1 LFNFATLLEGPLTP
15 LVSNHLR
22 NLSVLPLSKL
32 CIMTGSANIKQ
43 LSEECND
50 LGLNMCFHK
59 SDDLIRKYRSLFY
72 HNLNV
77 NKFATYFS
85 ESFAVITLLKWH
97 LLIEIHQHSRNEKIV
112 FTDADI
118 FWNLDSREKIR
129 KLDSYFNSKHF
140 FTQRD
145 SDVYCT
151 GIMIFRSSLE
161 QHEFLKNILSFHM
174 KQLESKKINDQDAFN
189 LFVNINSSLVDFLD
203 SADFLIGHQILKS
216 LLVPNSIDSH
226 AAIHANWLVGNNAK
240 FRVINSLTILL
251 KSHQKSRLKFR
262 LKLILI
268 VVWHQSILLKFY
280 MLKNALK
287 LKFRHKSFSE

>member
-43 LSEECND
+43 LSEECNY
-50 LGLNMCFHK
+50 LGLSVCFHK
-59 SDDLIRKYRSLFY
+59 SDDLIRNYRSLFY
-72 HNLNV
+72 PNLNV
-77 NKFATYFS
+77 NRFTTYFS

-97 LLIEIHQHSRNEKIV
+97 LLIEIHEHSRNEKIV

-118 FWNLDSREKIR
+118 FWNLDHREKIQ
-129 KLDSYFNSKHF
+129 KLDSYFDSKHF

-145 SDVYCT
+145 SDIYCT

-174 KQLESKKINDQDAFN
+174 KLLESKNINDQDAFN
-189 LFVNINSSLVDFLD
+189 LFVNVNSSLVGFLD
-203 SADFLIGHQILKS
+203 NVDFLIGRQILKS

-226 AAIHANWLVGNNAK
+226 VAIHANWLVGNNAK
-240 FRVINSLTILL
+240 FRVINSLSILL

-268 VVWHQSILLKFY
+268 MVWHQIILLKFH

-287 LKFRHKSFSE
+287 LKFRHRLF